1 MHVPI
6 TKTNYSKP
14 MNIIISNVNMS
25 NAMTIQQHLT
35 KTVLIIVLYF
45 SCDRNHITF
54 NRILTVH
61 YLSRIFCRAI
71 CIVWH
76 CKFMQD
82 PFGSKEVSTVS
93 ALYIFLFFHLFFLIH
108 PSFQIGINYNLFGTK
123 MHVPGNCLPHSTS
136 SACMILYCLWCCC
149 CLCI

>member
-1 MHVPI
+1 M
-6 TKTNYSKP
+6 
-14 MNIIISNVNMS
+14 
-25 NAMTIQQHLT
+25 
-35 KTVLIIVLYF
+35 LYF
-45 SCDRNHITF
+45 NCDRNHITF

-76 CKFMQD
+76 CKSMQD
-82 PFGSKEVSTVS
+82 SLGSKEVSIVS

-108 PSFQIGINYNLFGTK
+108 PSFQSGINYNLFGTK
-123 MHVPGNCLPHSTS
+123 MHVPSNCLPHSTS

-149 CLCI
+149 CLCIWVWTYGHRTCLNRQGKTRNKMHKFVKSCTLGIWG